1 MKFLIVFVALFAL
14 AVASPV
20 NPDADAVVLRQD
32 ADVGPEN
39 FKYAV
44 ETSNGINAESEGH
57 LEGQGTEEEGIEVRG
72 SFSHVGPDGVTYTVT
87 YTAGKDGYQPQG
99 AHLPVAPEA

>member
-20 NPDADAVVLRQD
+20 DSDANAYVINQEANVEPDGFSAS
-32 ADVGPEN
+32 
-39 FKYAV
+39 F
-44 ETSNGINAESEGH
+44 ETSNGIKEESSGH
-57 LEGQGTEEEGIEVRG
+57 LQNQGSENEGIAVRG
-72 SFSHVGPDGVTYTVT
+72 SFSYPAPDGSIISLTYV
-87 YTAGKDGYQPQG
+87 ADENGFQPEG

>member
-20 NPDADAVVLRQD
+20 NPDAEAFVINQEANVEPDGFSA
-32 ADVGPEN
+32 N
-39 FKYAV
+39 F
-44 ETSNGINAESEGH
+44 ETSNGIKEESSGR
-57 LEGQGTEEEGIEVRG
+57 LENQGSENEALSVRG
-72 SFSHVGPDGVTYTVT
+72 SFSYPAPDGQIISLTYI
-87 YTAGKDGYQPQG
+87 ADENGFQPSG

>member
-32 ADVGPEN
+32 ADVGPVS
-39 FKYAV
+39 FKYGV
-44 ETSNGINAESEGH
+44 ETSNGIKEESEGH
-57 LEGQGTEEEGIEVRG
+57 LENEGTEEEGIAVRG
-72 SFSHVGPDGVTYTVT
+72 SYSFVADDGVTYTVT